1 MIEIWAW
8 FFKVG
13 IRGVQPT
20 RQFAKTEPIQPN
32 PSSWVNFKK
41 LVGYGKKKLKK
52 KFIVGQVRFES

>member
-41 LVGYGKKKLKK
+41 LVG
-52 KFIVGQVRFES
+52 